1 MRKVI
6 ILVIILA
13 VILAIA
19 GYWYW
24 QRNPYSKEIL
34 KLEILGPGNASV
46 MQEIEYTVKYKNN
59 GDVRLEEPRLIFELP
74 EYTLA
79 VKVAGKE
86 LPQIG
91 FPRRIEIGPEELGDI
106 YPGEEKT
113 FQFKGRLLGKQGEVK
128 TAKVWLSYRVKNLQA
143 RYESTTTF
151 TTVIDSVPLTFD
163 FDLSSKVEAGR
174 DLEFSL
180 NYFSSMDYP
189 LTDLGIRVEYPGGF
203 EFLRSDPKGLDKTEW
218 EIPLLNKAE
227 GGRIEITGKL
237 SGELREQK
245 MFKAAIGVWQDDE
258 FIILKEI
265 TKGVEIT
272 KPQLSIFQHING
284 QSNYTASPGDLL
296 HYEVFFRNISGEP
309 FKDLFLVVS
318 LDGAG
323 FDFDTIKSELGQ
335 LQTGDSS
342 VIWDWRDIPK
352 LKFLDQGKEGKVE
365 FWINL
370 KDGWAISGSEEKNAV
385 LKNSI
390 LVSQVKEEFETK
402 VNSKLEISQQ
412 ASQQSDI
419 YTITWQAKNY
429 LNDVKNVKVKAI
441 LPSGVSLF
449 GNISP
454 ESESSKFAF
463 DSGSREIVWM
473 VEDMDAGTGI
483 LNDAPNISFQ
493 VISIS
498 GQTIINQAVI
508 TGEDQWTESFIQGE
522 ASEIVK

>member
-1 MRKVI
+1 MRKLI

-13 VILAIA
+13 VILAVA

-34 KLEILGPGNASV
+34 KLEILGPGNASIA
-46 MQEIEYTVKYKNN
+46 QEIEYTVKYKNN
-59 GDVRLEEPRLIFELP
+59 GDVRLEEPRLIFEFP
-74 EYTLA
+74 EYTLLERG
-79 VKVAGKE
+79 VS
-86 LPQIG
+86 
-91 FPRRIEIGPEELGDI
+91 RRIEIGLEELGDI

-113 FQFKGRLLGKQGEVK
+113 FQFKGRLLGRNGEVK
-128 TAKVWLSYRVKNLQA
+128 TAKAWLAYRVKNLQA

-151 TTVIDSVPLTFD
+151 STIIDSVPLTFD
-163 FDLSSKVEAGR
+163 FDLSSKVETGR
-174 DLEFSL
+174 NLEFSL

-189 LTDLGIRVEYPGGF
+189 LTDLGIRIEYPEGF
-203 EFLRSDPKGLDKTEW
+203 EFLKSDPNGLDKTEW

-227 GGRIEITGKL
+227 GGRIEITGRL

-284 QSNYTASPGDLL
+284 QTNYTASPGDLL

-309 FKDLFLVVS
+309 FKDLFLVVF

-323 FDFDTIKSELGQ
+323 FDFDTIKSESGRFQ
-335 LQTGDSS
+335 KGDRS
-342 VIWDWRDIPK
+342 VIWDWRDVSK
-352 LKFLDQGKEGKVE
+352 LKFLDEGKEGKVE

-370 KDGWAISGSEEKNAV
+370 KDDWTISNPGEKNAV

-390 LVSQVKEEFETK
+390 LISQIKEEFEMK
-402 VNSKLEISQQ
+402 VNSKLEISQR
-412 ASQQSDI
+412 ASQQGDI
-419 YTITWQAKNY
+419 YSIIWQAKNY
-429 LNDVKNVKVKAI
+429 LNDVKNVKVKAT
-441 LPSGVSLF
+441 LPSGVNLSGDIF
-449 GNISP
+449 P

-463 DSGSREIVWM
+463 DSASREIVWM
-473 VEDMDAGTGI
+473 VGDMEAGTGVF
-483 LNDAPNISFQ
+483 NQAPNISFQ
-493 VISIS
+493 VVSTS
-498 GQTIINQAVI
+498 GQTIINKATI

-522 ASEIVK
+522 ALKIVK

>member
-6 ILVIILA
+6 ITIIILA
-13 VILAIA
+13 AILAVA

-34 KLEILGPGNASV
+34 KLEILGPGNASIA
-46 MQEIEYTVKYKNN
+46 QEVEYTVKYKNN
-59 GDVRLEEPRLIFELP
+59 GDVRLEEPRLIFEFP
-74 EYTLA
+74 EYTLLENG
-79 VKVAGKE
+79 VS
-86 LPQIG
+86 
-91 FPRRIEIGPEELGDI
+91 RRIEIGPEELGDI

-113 FQFKGRLLGKQGEVK
+113 FRFKGRLLGKHGEVK
-128 TAKVWLSYRVKNLQA
+128 TVKAWLSYRVKNLQA

-151 TTVIDSVPLTFD
+151 STIIDSVPLTFD
-163 FDLSSKVEAGR
+163 FDLSSKIEAGR

-189 LTDLGIRVEYPGGF
+189 LTDLGIRVEYPEGF
-203 EFLRSDPKGLDKTEW
+203 EFLESDPKGLGKTEW

-227 GGRIEITGKL
+227 GGRIEIKGKL

-296 HYEVFFRNISGEP
+296 HYEIFFRNISGEP
-309 FKDLFLVVS
+309 FKDLFLVVF

-323 FDFDTIKSELGQ
+323 FDFDTIKSESGRFQ
-335 LQTGDSS
+335 QGDSS
-342 VIWDWRDIPK
+342 VIWDWRDVSK
-352 LKFLDQGKEGKVE
+352 LKFLDEGKEGKVE
-365 FWINL
+365 FWVNL
-370 KDGWAISGSEEKNAV
+370 KDDWTISNSEEKNAV

-390 LVSQVKEEFETK
+390 LVSQIKEEFETK

-412 ASQQSDI
+412 ASQQGDI
-419 YTITWQAKNY
+419 YTISWQAKNY
-429 LNDVKNVKVKAI
+429 LNDVKNVKVKAT
-441 LPSGVSLF
+441 LPLGVNLS
-449 GNISP
+449 GNILP
-454 ESESSKFAF
+454 ESESSKFAY

-473 VEDMDAGTGI
+473 VGDMEAGTGI
-483 LNDAPNISFQ
+483 LNEGPSISFQ
-493 VISIS
+493 ISLTS
-498 GQTIINQAVI
+498 GQTIINKAVI
-508 TGEDQWTESFIQGE
+508 TGEDQWTEFFIQGE
-522 ASEIVK
+522 ASKLVK